1 MAARPLISSL
11 KRPAVD
17 IARQASLRTA
27 VRWYTPGSLRINSER
42 MMKTLHETCEWGS
55 THRYGPGDY
64 ETGMARLT
72 LDENDATARRWL
84 SDEAQK
90 LGCTVTT
97 DEMGNMFLI
106 RPGKSSGHPTA
117 MGSHL
122 DTQPTGGRYDGIL
135 GIMAGLEALRTLN
148 DNNIQTEYPVALG
161 ILRLSPGSVNTA
173 PGHVFF
179 TLDIRHPC
187 TDKLASLCSAI
198 ESAAHRIASQDSE
211 KGCELEWVET
221 FNSPAITFD
230 PDCIASVRKAV
241 EVNYGAEQGKDIYS
255 GAGHDTCSTSKRCPS
270 SMIFITSKDGDSHNP
285 REHSSP
291 EDCEPPLE
299 LYSFQASNPKMTTP
313 STPTGVDASSFT
325 EFDYV
330 VVGGGTAGLTVAAR
344 LSEDPSITVGVIEAG
359 LWRPDDPKI
368 NYPAFIGQSL
378 MNPDYDWCLETE
390 PEQHSNGRKYI
401 WPRGKVLGGSSA
413 LNFLVWQRGYK
424 GEYDDIGKLGNQ
436 GWSWD
441 DFAKFARK
449 SATLEKPSTELQ
461 KANLAT
467 CDDELHG
474 KDGPV
479 KTSYSKWYT
488 EAQKP
493 YVRSY
498 SANAHYAP
506 NAGRQNLK
514 VITGAHASKILFD
527 PSSAGGELVAT
538 GVELIVDGK
547 SYKVKAK
554 KEVVVSGGTVHS
566 PHLLELSGIGKA
578 EVLKAAGIEQRLELD
593 VGENVQDHIY
603 CTSSF
608 KLKPGFITW
617 DKMRQDDFAKAAMEQ
632 YHGEGEDRGIIASAF
647 SGFAYVP
654 LSQYLSGEEISK
666 IKSEVSNVDWSKYS
680 KGVQETVKMQ
690 LARLDDEK
698 CPFTEFIF
706 APGFF
711 ATASPPADN
720 QEYYSIIACLQQPF
734 SRGNIHLSS
743 SDPTKPP
750 KIQANYFSID
760 ADLEILSK
768 AVKYCETIADTS
780 PLKEIT
786 VARQDPDPS
795 KYTSD
800 DDFREFTKD
809 QSVTEYHPIG
819 SCSMMPRE
827 KGGVV
832 DARLKVYGTKNV
844 RVADA
849 SVIPIHVSLHIVQ
862 TVYAI
867 GEKAA
872 HMIKEDAGKV

>member
-1 MAARPLISSL
+1 MA
-11 KRPAVD
+11 
-17 IARQASLRTA
+17 
-27 VRWYTPGSLRINSER
+27 TP
-42 MMKTLHETCEWGS
+42 H
-55 THRYGPGDY
+55 
-64 ETGMARLT
+64 
-72 LDENDATARRWL
+72 
-84 SDEAQK
+84 
-90 LGCTVTT
+90 T
-97 DEMGNMFLI
+97 D
-106 RPGKSSGHPTA
+106 
-117 MGSHL
+117 
-122 DTQPTGGRYDGIL
+122 
-135 GIMAGLEALRTLN
+135 
-148 DNNIQTEYPVALG
+148 
-161 ILRLSPGSVNTA
+161 
-173 PGHVFF
+173 
-179 TLDIRHPC
+179 
-187 TDKLASLCSAI
+187 
-198 ESAAHRIASQDSE
+198 
-211 KGCELEWVET
+211 
-221 FNSPAITFD
+221 
-230 PDCIASVRKAV
+230 
-241 EVNYGAEQGKDIYS
+241 
-255 GAGHDTCSTSKRCPS
+255 
-270 SMIFITSKDGDSHNP
+270 
-285 REHSSP
+285 
-291 EDCEPPLE
+291 
-299 LYSFQASNPKMTTP
+299 
-313 STPTGVDASSFT
+313 TGVNADHFT

-344 LSEDPSITVGVIEAG
+344 LSEDPAVTVGVIEAG
-359 LWRPDDPKI
+359 LWRPEDPKI

-390 PEQHSNGRKYI
+390 PQQHSNGRKYA

-424 GEYDDIGKLGNQ
+424 GEYDDIGALGNS

-441 DFAKFARK
+441 DFATFSRQ

-467 CDDELHG
+467 CDEELHG

-493 YVRSY
+493 WFEALKSLGLANVSDGLSGSNSGFWVSPVTIDSKKSIRSY

-506 NAGRQNLK
+506 NANRQNLK
-514 VITGAHASKILFD
+514 VITGAHASKIVFD
-527 PSSAGGELVAT
+527 DAKSANGELVAS
-538 GVELIVDGK
+538 GVEFIVDGTTHT
-547 SYKVKAK
+547 VKAR
-554 KEVVVSGGTVHS
+554 KEVVVSGGTINS

-578 EVLKAAGIEQRLELD
+578 DVLKSAGIEQRLELD

-608 KLKPGFITW
+608 KLKPGYITW

-632 YHGEGEDRGIIASAF
+632 YHAEGEDRGIIASAF

-654 LSQYLSGEEISK
+654 LKQYLSAEEIAK
-666 IKSEVSNVDWSKYS
+666 IKSDVANVDWSKYS

-690 LARLDDEK
+690 LARLEDEK

-711 ATASPPADN
+711 ATASPPADG
-720 QEYYSIIACLQQPF
+720 QEYYSILSCLQQPF
-734 SRGNIHLSS
+734 SRGNIHIAS
-743 SDPTKPP
+743 SDPKQPP
-750 KIQANYFSID
+750 KINANYFSVD
-760 ADLEILSK
+760 ADLEILSR
-768 AVKYCETIADTS
+768 AVKYCETITTTS
-780 PLKEIT
+780 PLKDIT
-786 VARQDPDPS
+786 VARQDPNPE
-795 KYTSD
+795 KYSSN

-819 SCSMMPRE
+819 SCSMMPQD

-849 SVIPIHVSLHIVQ
+849 SIIPIHVSSHIVA

-872 HMIKEDAGKV
+872 HMIREDNVVKAN

>member
-1 MAARPLISSL
+1 MA
-11 KRPAVD
+11 
-17 IARQASLRTA
+17 
-27 VRWYTPGSLRINSER
+27 
-42 MMKTLHETCEWGS
+42 
-55 THRYGPGDY
+55 
-64 ETGMARLT
+64 
-72 LDENDATARRWL
+72 
-84 SDEAQK
+84 
-90 LGCTVTT
+90 
-97 DEMGNMFLI
+97 
-106 RPGKSSGHPTA
+106 
-117 MGSHL
+117 
-122 DTQPTGGRYDGIL
+122 
-135 GIMAGLEALRTLN
+135 
-148 DNNIQTEYPVALG
+148 
-161 ILRLSPGSVNTA
+161 
-173 PGHVFF
+173 
-179 TLDIRHPC
+179 
-187 TDKLASLCSAI
+187 
-198 ESAAHRIASQDSE
+198 
-211 KGCELEWVET
+211 
-221 FNSPAITFD
+221 
-230 PDCIASVRKAV
+230 
-241 EVNYGAEQGKDIYS
+241 
-255 GAGHDTCSTSKRCPS
+255 
-270 SMIFITSKDGDSHNP
+270 
-285 REHSSP
+285 
-291 EDCEPPLE
+291 
-299 LYSFQASNPKMTTP
+299 TP
-313 STPTGVDASSFT
+313 STDTGVSATSFT

-330 VVGGGTAGLTVAAR
+330 IIGGGTAGLTVAAR

-390 PEQHSNGRKYI
+390 PEQHSNGRKYA

-424 GEYDDIGKLGNQ
+424 GEYDDIGKLGND

-441 DFAKFARK
+441 DFAQFARK

-467 CDDELHG
+467 CDEELHG

-493 YVRSY
+493 WFDALKSLGLANVQDGLGGSNSGFWVSPVTIDTKKTVRSY

-506 NAGRQNLK
+506 NANRENLK
-514 VITGAHASKILFD
+514 VITGAHASKIVFD
-527 PSSAGGELVAT
+527 SNSADGDLVAT
-538 GVELIVDGK
+538 GVEFIVDGK
-547 SYKVKAK
+547 TYTVKAK
-554 KEVVVSGGTVHS
+554 KEIVVSGGTVHS
-566 PHLLELSGIGKA
+566 PHLLELSGVGKA
-578 EVLKAAGIEQRLELD
+578 EVLKVAGIEQKLELD

-654 LSQYLSGEEISK
+654 LSQYLSPEEISR
-666 IKSEVSNVDWSKYS
+666 IKADVCNVDWSKYS
-680 KGVQETVKMQ
+680 KGVQETVRLQ
-690 LARLDDEK
+690 LARLEDKK
-698 CPFTEFIF
+698 CPSTELIF

-711 ATASPPADN
+711 STASPPVDN
-720 QEYYSIIACLQQPF
+720 QEYYSILACLQQPF
-734 SRGNIHLSS
+734 SRGKIHVSS

-750 KIQANYFSID
+750 KIHANYFSID

-768 AVKYCETIADTS
+768 AVRYCQTVTDTS

-795 KYTSD
+795 QYNSD
-800 DDFREFTKD
+800 EDFREFTKD

-849 SVIPIHVSLHIVQ
+849 SVVPIHVSSHIVQ

-872 HMIKEDAGKV
+872 HMIKEDARKA